1 LLAVTEDVGDAVD
14 PTDRD
19 VVVLSDVDDVSDVDN
34 VDVTVAPCDLE
45 AGTED
50 VEAVV
55 LDAGSSTLELGE
67 GLSVV
72 LVEEDKD
79 GLAAWDGDSDT
90 EAVEVA
96 DAPSDLETVVDAVD
110 ERVIEIV
117 ADIVLDSVAELVSDA
132 DRLEEADSDVD
143 AVEVVEGKFEGVLLG
158 LTDLLLVR
166 DGVSV
171 FDDVLDLLEVLL
183 GVLDADADARRRKRP
198 ISPSSDNAW
207 PVPGKVSARNLC
219 FV

>member
-1 LLAVTEDVGDAVD
+1 
-14 PTDRD
+14 
-19 VVVLSDVDDVSDVDN
+19 
-34 VDVTVAPCDLE
+34 
-45 AGTED
+45 
-50 VEAVV
+50 
-55 LDAGSSTLELGE
+55 
-67 GLSVV
+67 
-72 LVEEDKD
+72 
-79 GLAAWDGDSDT
+79 
-90 EAVEVA
+90 
-96 DAPSDLETVVDAVD
+96 LETVVDAVD

-171 FDDVLDLLEVLL
+171 LDDVLDLLEVLL

-198 ISPSSDNAW
+198 ISPSSGSAW
-207 PVPGKVSARNLC
+207 SVPGKASARNVC